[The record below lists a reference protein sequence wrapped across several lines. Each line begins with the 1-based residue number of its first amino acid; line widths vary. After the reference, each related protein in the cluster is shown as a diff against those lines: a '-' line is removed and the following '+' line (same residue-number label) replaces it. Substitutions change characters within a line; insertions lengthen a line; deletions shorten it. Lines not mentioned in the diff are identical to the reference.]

1 MPNTKK
7 ILVTGGAGYI
17 GSHTVI
23 ELVKAGFEPIIIDN
37 FSNSERS
44 AILGMEQILGQFV
57 TLYQGDCTDKEFLC
71 EVLDRHHHIQGI
83 IHFAAFKAVGES
95 MENPLKYY
103 TNNIGSTTLLLELM
117 KQYQIPNFVFSSSC
131 TVYGQPDSLPVT
143 EESPFKPAESTY
155 GNTKQVCEE
164 ILRDCVNSGDPF
176 RVVSLRYFNPIG
188 AHPSSLIGE
197 LPLGVPNNLVPF
209 ITQTAAGLRKELTVF
224 GNDYDTLD
232 GTCIRDY
239 IHVVDLAKAHVRA
252 MEYLMKQEKNT
263 FYDTFNIGTGQGKS
277 VLEAIKTFEKVS
289 EQKLS
294 YTIGPRRSGDVVQ
307 VYANVDKAKRLL
319 GWKTE
324 LSLEDAMRDA
334 WNWQKSLEKAETSIP
349 KLV

>member
-1 MPNTKK
+1 MSNTKK

-44 AILGMEQILGQFV
+44 AVLGMEHILGQFV
-57 TLYQGDCTDKEFLC
+57 TLYQGDCTDREFLC

-95 MENPLKYY
+95 MQQPLKYY
-103 TNNIGSTTLLLELM
+103 TNNIGSTTMLLELM

-164 ILRDCVNSGDPF
+164 ILRDCVKSGDPF
-176 RVVSLRYFNPIG
+176 RVASLRYFNPIG

-224 GNDYDTLD
+224 GNDYNTID

-239 IHVVDLAKAHVRA
+239 IHVVDLAKAHVKA
-252 MEYLMKQEKNT
+252 MEYLTKQEKTT
-263 FYDTFNIGTGQGKS
+263 FYDNFNLGTGQGKS
-277 VLEAIKTFEKVS
+277 VLEVIETFEKVS
-289 EQKLS
+289 EEKLN
-294 YTIGPRRSGDVVQ
+294 YKIGPRRSGDVVQ
-307 VYANVDKAKRLL
+307 VYANADKAKKLL

-324 LSLEDAMRDA
+324 LSLEDAIRDA
-334 WNWQKSLEKAETSIP
+334 WNWQKSLAKAELTVP